1 MEARGSTLSYV
12 TETVQTVARSIQEGL
27 SSKTVYGDPV
37 TANGVTVIP
46 VAKVSF
52 GFGAGGGG
60 GSGSGPAP
68 HGNGEAPMGE
78 AAMGSGEGGG
88 GGGGGGGAVQPLGFI
103 EITGEGARWVP
114 VEPSRAE
121 TALRALMLMVV
132 LAPIGGRRGFL
143 ARLFMV
149 LAGQAALGAL
159 FRPKLP
165 PMPPALR
172 VRNAEAEGVG

>member
-1 MEARGSTLSYV
+1 VETRTSTLSYV
-12 TETVQTVARSIQEGL
+12 TEAVQTVARSIQDGL
-27 SSKTVYGDPV
+27 SARTVYGDPV
-37 TANGVTVIP
+37 SANGVTVIP

-60 GSGSGPAP
+60 GSGTGPAT
-68 HGNGEAPMGE
+68 HGNGEMPLAEG
-78 AAMGSGEGGG
+78 AIGSGEGGG

-121 TALRALMLMVV
+121 TALRALTLAVV

-143 ARLFMV
+143 ARLFLV

-165 PMPPALR
+165 PMPPAFR
-172 VRNAEAEGVG
+172 MRNAEAEVS

>member
-12 TETVQTVARSIQEGL
+12 TEAVQTVAKSIQDGL
-27 SSKTVYGDPV
+27 SAKTVYGDAV
-37 TANGVTVIP
+37 NANGITVIP

-60 GSGSGPAP
+60 GSGSGPAS
-68 HGNGEAPMGE
+68 HGNGDMPLGE
-78 AAMGSGEGGG
+78 TIGSGEGGG

-114 VEPSRAE
+114 VEPPRTE
-121 TALRALMLMVV
+121 LVLRALMILTV

-143 ARLFMV
+143 GRLFLV

-165 PMPPALR
+165 PMPPAFR
-172 VRNAEAEGVG
+172 VRNAEVAEV